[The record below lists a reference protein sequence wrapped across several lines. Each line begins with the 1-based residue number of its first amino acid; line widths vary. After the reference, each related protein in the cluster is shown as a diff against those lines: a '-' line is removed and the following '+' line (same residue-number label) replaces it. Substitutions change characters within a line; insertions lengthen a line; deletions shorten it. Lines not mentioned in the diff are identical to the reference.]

1 MTSTLMSDTPS
12 TTPTHQIRTA
22 PLWAHLVLPGS
33 AAIAA
38 LAALMAVGTVVSG
51 RGWMLDVIG
60 FMVVT
65 FIACD
70 ITRRIAPFAF
80 VPVAGA
86 AALVI
91 ALVGTYAPTD
101 ARWGWLPTTS
111 ALGELLE
118 VLRSGALVIENSE
131 PPAAPVAELVALLS
145 LSMGLVTLVLFVLV
159 VMLRSPLLGGGILL
173 ASHAI
178 PLTVIEDGAP
188 LRAFL
193 ALGMAFAVLLIV
205 DQSLRVGGWGHAI
218 GPTAE
223 AGSGRIRA
231 AGALRLTVAGLGVA
245 LVLPLLIPGLD
256 EPVWRPGAAGSGP
269 GFGSSSDRGTSSGLL
284 LDTEVSLRRNL
295 TRGEDVE
302 VLRYRTN
309 DPTPSYI
316 RLAALTRFDGVAWRR
331 PVLSQGSASGTS
343 AVDLLQFDPV
353 PEVRTYTIQVS
364 DLDNRLLP
372 VPFPPRSISGTRG
385 AWDYDPG
392 TLTIWSPDQ
401 RASGQ
406 RYEVQ
411 AFNVEPSAAT
421 LSEITDED
429 IAANLPAVPRPDS
442 LNVPSDL
449 PQVVIDTAERVTRG
463 ASTPYER
470 AAALQGFFRT
480 SFAYSLDV
488 TSDPDEPPFESFL
501 AERVGYCEQ
510 FAATMAIMAR
520 IVGIPARVAVGF
532 TTGRATANGEFVV
545 TSWNAHA
552 WPELWFPGHGW
563 VRFEPTPRA
572 EPGSGVRLP
581 AWAPMTVD
589 PSAGLPYLP
598 RSERSDQGA
607 AGTGNLGG
615 LDPLNDP
622 AVGAAPITPAVD
634 DPDATRRILLA
645 ALFALGFIGI
655 LTPAMIRA
663 IRRWQ
668 RRRLMRERDPGNA
681 DIDAAWDELRDVVID
696 VGGTWSPAHT
706 PRQAGVALLDRV
718 RGHESSRAVA
728 TLVSQ
733 TEERR
738 FAAPQSM
745 NGGHLHAATSTTST
759 GSAKGRGLEESV
771 RAITMAMHSQR
782 SRKLRLRSA
791 LLPASVLQA
800 KGSNR
805 RSELTED

>member
-1 MTSTLMSDTPS
+1 VTTLTAHPQTGATTTRGATSAS
-12 TTPTHQIRTA
+12 IRRE
-22 PLWAHLVLPGS
+22 LLLPGS
-33 AAIAA
+33 AALASIAA
-38 LAALMAVGTVVSG
+38 LVAVGTVVSG
-51 RGWMLDVIG
+51 QGWMLNVLG
-60 FMVVT
+60 FMAVT
-65 FIACD
+65 LLACE
-70 ITRRIAPFAF
+70 ITRRVAPIAI
-80 VPVAGA
+80 VPVGA
-86 AALVI
+86 AAALI
-91 ALVGTYAPTD
+91 ISLVGTYAPTD
-101 ARWGWLPTTS
+101 ARWGWLPTPT
-111 ALGELLE
+111 AIRELLD
-118 VLRSGALVIENSE
+118 VLRAGAIIIENSE
-131 PPAAPVAELVALLS
+131 PPAPPVAELLALVS
-145 LSMGLVTLVLFVLV
+145 LAMGLVTLVLYVFV
-159 VMLRSPLLGGGILL
+159 VMLRSPLMAGGILL
-173 ASHAI
+173 ASHAV

-188 LRAFL
+188 LTAFL
-193 ALGMAFAVLLIV
+193 VLGSAFAFLLIV
-205 DQSLRVGGWGHAI
+205 DQSLRIGGWGHI
-218 GPTAE
+218 VGPSTDTGSRRMR
-223 AGSGRIRA
+223 AG
-231 AGALRLTVAGLGVA
+231 GALRLSIAGLAIA
-245 LVLPLLIPGLD
+245 LLLPLLIPGLD
-256 EPVWRPGAAGSGP
+256 EPVWRPGAGGSGP
-269 GFGSSSDRGTSSGLL
+269 GLGSSIDGGTSSGLL

-309 DPTPSYI
+309 DPNPSYI

-331 PVLSQGSASGTS
+331 PVLSRGSADGTS

-364 DLDNRLLP
+364 ELENRLLP

-411 AFNVEPSAAT
+411 AFNVEPTAAM
-421 LSEITDED
+421 LSEITDQD

-442 LNVPSDL
+442 LTYPADL
-449 PQVVIDTAERVTRG
+449 PQVVIDTAQRVTRG

-501 AERVGYCEQ
+501 ADRIGYCEQ

-520 IVGIPARVAVGF
+520 IVGIPARVGVGF
-532 TTGRATANGEFVV
+532 TTGRATANGEYVV

-572 EPGSGVRLP
+572 EPGAAVRLP

-622 AVGAAPITPAVD
+622 AAGAGPLTPAVD
-634 DPDATRRILLA
+634 DPDATRRIVLTSLLA
-645 ALFALGFIGI
+645 LGVLGALA
-655 LTPAMIRA
+655 PAGIRA
-663 IRRWQ
+663 MRRW
-668 RRRLMRERDPGNA
+668 RRLRLMRSPVQNA
-681 DIDAAWDELRDVVID
+681 DLDAAWDELRDVVID
-696 VGGTWSPAHT
+696 SGGSWSSAHT
-706 PRQAGVALLDRV
+706 PRQAGAALLEQVDAA
-718 RGHESSRAVA
+718 ESSSAVA
-728 TLVSQ
+728 TLVQ
-733 TEERR
+733 HTELRR
-738 FAAPQSM
+738 FAAPRESDQ
-745 NGGHLHAATSTTST
+745 AADRT
-759 GSAKGRGLEESV
+759 LESSV
-771 RAITMAMHSQR
+771 RAISASLR
-782 SRKLRLRSA
+782 SRIPRKVRLRSA
-791 LLPASVLQA
+791 LMPASVLKA
-800 KGSNR
+800 KSAR
-805 RSELTED
+805 LTDADQD